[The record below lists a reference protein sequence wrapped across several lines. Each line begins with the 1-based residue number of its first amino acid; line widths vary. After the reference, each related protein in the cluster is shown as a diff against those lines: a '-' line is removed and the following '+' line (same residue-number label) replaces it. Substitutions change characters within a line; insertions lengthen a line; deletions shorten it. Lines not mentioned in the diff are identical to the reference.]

1 MISIHKTLFNSLDK
15 ILNKADRLKYDQHFV
30 THESSDF
37 TRKSRKLS
45 FKDTISFILSMAGK
59 PIREELLDFF
69 HYSNN
74 TPTASALVQARSKI
88 SSRVFQY
95 ILNELNKAFPPDNLY
110 KGYHLIAV
118 DGLKCKYHLIL
129 VIPIR
134 YIKVHRK
141 ENFYLLF
148 ILMSAMMF

>member
-74 TPTASALVQARSKI
+74 TPLSRPMRKPACMGLPTCPRANSMVT
-88 SSRVFQY
+88 SS
-95 ILNELNKAFPPDNLY
+95 
-110 KGYHLIAV
+110 
-118 DGLKCKYHLIL
+118 
-129 VIPIR
+129 
-134 YIKVHRK
+134 
-141 ENFYLLF
+141 
-148 ILMSAMMF
+148 

>member
-1 MISIHKTLFNSLDK
+1 MTSIHKTLFNSLDK

-30 THESSDF
+30 THEGSDF

-74 TPTASALVQARSKI
+74 TPTASALGIKNPFGEGSIGVLEA
-88 SSRVFQY
+88 
-95 ILNELNKAFPPDNLY
+95 EDC
-110 KGYHLIAV
+110 AV
-118 DGLKCKYHLIL
+118 VTSGNYERYFTDDGN
-129 VIPIR
+129 V
-134 YIKVHRK
+134 
-141 ENFYLLF
+141 
-148 ILMSAMMF
+148 

>member
-74 TPTASALVQARSKI
+74 PQLPLHL
-88 SSRVFQY
+88 SRHVLKFLHVFFN
-95 ILNELNKAFPPDNLY
+95 IF
-110 KGYHLIAV
+110 
-118 DGLKCKYHLIL
+118 
-129 VIPIR
+129 
-134 YIKVHRK
+134 
-141 ENFYLLF
+141 
-148 ILMSAMMF
+148 

>member
-1 MISIHKTLFNSLDK
+1 MISIHKSLFNSLDK

-74 TPTASALVQARSKI
+74 HKTDSKLVQAHSKN
-88 SSRVFQY
+88 SSRVLQY
-95 ILNELNKAFPPDNLY
+95 IMNELGGTMPHEERNGN
-110 KGYHLIAV
+110 I
-118 DGLKCKYHLIL
+118 
-129 VIPIR
+129 
-134 YIKVHRK
+134 
-141 ENFYLLF
+141 E
-148 ILMSAMMF
+148 

>member
-45 FKDTISFILSMAGK
+45 FKDTVSFILSMAGK
-59 PIREELLDFF
+59 PNYLIFSITQITPQLPLHLSRHVLKFLHVFF
-69 HYSNN
+69 NIFWMNWIKH
-74 TPTASALVQARSKI
+74 
-88 SSRVFQY
+88 F
-95 ILNELNKAFPPDNLY
+95 
-110 KGYHLIAV
+110 HLIIYIRAIILLRSM
-118 DGLKCKYHLIL
+118 GLKCKYHLIL